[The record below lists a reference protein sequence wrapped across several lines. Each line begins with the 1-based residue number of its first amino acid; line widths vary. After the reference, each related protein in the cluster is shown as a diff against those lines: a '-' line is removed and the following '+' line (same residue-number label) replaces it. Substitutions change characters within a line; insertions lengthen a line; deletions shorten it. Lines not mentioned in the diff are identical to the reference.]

1 MLNNL
6 GFFSG
11 ALFLLA
17 GAVLLHEGVSNADA
31 SQTAAILGGAMF
43 FSIGSALMW
52 TVLKN
57 WWEWRRECR
66 TYRNK

>member
-17 GAVLLHEGVSNADA
+17 GAVLLYEGVSNADA
-31 SQTAAILGGAMF
+31 SQTAAILGGAML

-57 WWEWRRECR
+57 WWEWRREFR
-66 TYRNK
+66 IYRNK